1 MRKKFTLT
9 LSGVFVAMVLIG
21 CGGTSKENTQK
32 SVAAA
37 GAEITAEP
45 ETEAGDQQTVVD
57 DGSETEDTIT
67 WFDSKGLTITPQG
80 EFTYTTMS
88 VDIDDNDVETFEVPS
103 KVVITETT
111 EGVEEG
117 YKKVVAVFNEDVMDC
132 PEYSYWNYI
141 SAFDRYTGTSF
152 EFDPETVYTETEDE
166 VLNEGFV
173 TIGKG
178 EESYNISLS
187 IEGVNEFPD
196 MEETITVTCPIDY
209 DGVVFQIGYCD
220 SEMIAAYA
228 EMDMAARL
236 YTIDEFPFYGEGY
249 YYFSYSNK

>member
-1 MRKKFTLT
+1 MRKTFILA
-9 LSGVFVAMVLIG
+9 LSGIFMAIMLTG
-21 CGGTSKENTQK
+21 CGSTSDTNIQ
-32 SVAAA
+32 V
-37 GAEITAEP
+37 
-45 ETEAGDQQTVVD
+45 TEGKK
-57 DGSETEDTIT
+57 TEDTLAAEEQDQQAT
-67 WFDSKGLTITPQG
+67 EDLESEEEEEVSWFDSQGLTITPQG

-88 VDIDDNDVETFEVPS
+88 VDIDDNDVETFDVPS

-117 YKKVVAVFNEDVMDC
+117 YKKVVAVFYEDVVAS
-132 PEYSYWNYI
+132 PEVSYWNYI

-152 EFDPETVYTETEDE
+152 EFDTDTVYTETEDE

-173 TIGKG
+173 TIGNG
-178 EESYNISLS
+178 EESYNISMN
-187 IEGVNEFPD
+187 IEGVNNFPD
-196 MEETITVTCPIDY
+196 IEETITVICPTDY

-220 SEMIAAYA
+220 SEMIIEYA

-249 YYFSYSNK
+249 YYFSFNNK